1 MIKTLTKA
9 TEQTKVH
16 TRYFNCNGDRLP
28 GVTTVLGVLDKP
40 ALMYWAWQCGMNG
53 QDFRKVRDTAASI
66 GTIAHLMVMCHL
78 SGKTPDL
85 SIYSQADID
94 IADNCLLSF
103 YEWEKTHKLEPIY
116 LEVPL
121 ASDVYGYGGTPDFF
135 GRVNGELELIDFK
148 TSKAI
153 YDINYYQLAA
163 YRQMIKERGYEFN
176 RARVLRIGRD
186 ANEGFEERLITSFN
200 NEFLLFKH
208 CLDIYNL
215 LKVMKRKL

>member
-1 MIKTLTKA
+1 MAKA

-94 IADNCLLSF
+94 IADSTVLLDQIN
-103 YEWEKTHKLEPIY
+103 E
-116 LEVPL
+116 
-121 ASDVYGYGGTPDFF
+121 
-135 GRVNGELELIDFK
+135 
-148 TSKAI
+148 SKI
-153 YDINYYQLAA
+153 TI
-163 YRQMIKERGYEFN
+163 IHSCERGHHDIQ
-176 RARVLRIGRD
+176 RAFIFGQ
-186 ANEGFEERLITSFN
+186 
-200 NEFLLFKH
+200 
-208 CLDIYNL
+208 
-215 LKVMKRKL
+215 